1 MRIKNNIKNLFVI
14 SSLLFTS
21 TFFVN
26 NLSADENSNSLT
38 STQQVLK
45 VQTSTI
51 SQIEEVVDSNE
62 IDSQLNKTVVN
73 KFGNKEYEI

>member
-38 STQQVLK
+38 STITSSEK

-51 SQIEEVVDSNE
+51 SQITSS
-62 IDSQLNKTVVN
+62 SQPDRWDGINFTDNL
-73 KFGNKEYEI
+73 